1 MCSCT
6 FFSTSLSSPN
16 AYGTVN
22 ITWIEHLTQC
32 VPAKG
37 TVVVEQVPKQD
48 YNLWISMLYMERND
62 AKRRPRHDI
71 RLLDNHWTEITFR
84 QHKPRSQAIFCV
96 GAPGITHAGTCGCV
110 NVIAT
115 WSGLLLSHRRCG
127 SVSSVANRHK

>member
-1 MCSCT
+1 M
-6 FFSTSLSSPN
+6 
-16 AYGTVN
+16 
-22 ITWIEHLTQC
+22 
-32 VPAKG
+32 
-37 TVVVEQVPKQD
+37 VEQVPKQD

-127 SVSSVANRHK
+127 SVSSVANRHKYGVAQARYDNGKMQCDAHVKHGTWISVDP